1 MIRFKNRLRSACFIP
16 FDSQRG
22 WHVVVTVVPT
32 LACSSAAF
40 VGGSLRSISTDHFK
54 LSKQILLK
62 NNQLPI
68 SFVVSTTIGLSSLS
82 KHKNEINS

>member
-1 MIRFKNRLRSACFIP
+1 MIRFKSESKFAWFLP

-22 WHVVVTVVPT
+22 WHVVVTVVTT

-40 VGGSLRSISTDHFK
+40 DGGSLRSISTDYLE
-54 LSKQILLK
+54 LSKQTILM

-68 SFVVSTTIGLSSLS
+68 PVVVSTTSGLSSLS
-82 KHKNEINS
+82 NHKNK